1 MPFLSEADQ
10 DQLKELFSA
19 QIDRRVRLRV
29 LTRPTS
35 KLYVP
40 GQRLCASCGEAE
52 PFVRELA
59 TLSDKLE
66 VVVHDVQAEPDLAE
80 QYGIHGLLPAILIE
94 PVTAQTIDD
103 AGESTGQGAVRFL
116 GLPAGY
122 EFSDPDRRHRR
133 CFHRQRQSLRNDPGR
148 VAGTRTG
155 PPPASVRDAHLT
167 VLPPCGQVGPPDGA
181 TQSTHYRRRD
191 RGQ

>member
-94 PVTAQTIDD
+94 PVTAETIDD

-122 EFSDPDRRHRR
+122 EFSTLIADIVDLSTANV
-133 CFHRQRQSLRNDPGR
+133 SLSETTQAELRGLEQDLH
-148 VAGTRTG
+148 V
-155 PPPASVRDAHLT
+155 
-167 VLPPCGQVGPPDGA
+167 QVFVTP
-181 TQSTHYRRRD
+181 T
-191 RGQ
+191 